1 MAPTGMEGLFFA
13 ISSARAILGPVSDM
27 LMGAMNDK
35 YNTNCPECR
44 DSYGHFCDTV
54 MVNNDINGDGAP
66 TATQCAYLSK
76 RSAIYILIINNNR
89 VQQHVCSVPRGLPQI
104 HRRFGIFSWL
114 LASQH
119 RYVYGSSY
127 HSCEVL
133 VLEMTI
139 TMDYFE

>member
-1 MAPTGMEGLFFA
+1 MEGLFFA

-54 MVNNDINGDGAP
+54 MVNNDINGGGGA
-66 TATQCAYLSK
+66 ATQCVSVQEECNLYLD
-76 RSAIYILIINNNR
+76 N
-89 VQQHVCSVPRGLPQI
+89 QQQSCPTTCLQCPSWVATDPSTFWYLLMI
-104 HRRFGIFSWL
+104 AGIAAPL
-114 LASQH
+114 C
-119 RYVYGSSY
+119 VYGSSY

-139 TMDYFE
+139 TITTDYFE